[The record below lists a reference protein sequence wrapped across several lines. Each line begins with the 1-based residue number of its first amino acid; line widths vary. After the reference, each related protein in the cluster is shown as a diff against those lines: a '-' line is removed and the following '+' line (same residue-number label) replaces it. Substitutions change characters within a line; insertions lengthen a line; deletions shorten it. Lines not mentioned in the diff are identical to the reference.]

1 MSNVYLLRMLNG
13 EELLASMEKK
23 PSPADQVLNLKNV
36 VRVVVIPSKVDPK
49 APSIGLAPFTQFS
62 NDDDITID
70 KRHVLAIMTPIKQFT
85 EQYKALFSK
94 VLTPE
99 NNQGLILPK

>member
-1 MSNVYLLRMLNG
+1 MADIILMRMLNG
-13 EELLASMEKK
+13 EELLATVDKK
-23 PSPADQVLNLKNV
+23 PADTDTFLKLRDV

-62 NDDDITID
+62 LDDTVTID

-85 EQYKALFSK
+85 EQYKAL
-94 VLTPE
+94 
-99 NNQGLILPK
+99 